1 MKIIQSKN
9 LIMSIIFIFMI
20 TQLSFGQGARY
31 TGSYTKSAPIRY
43 DNKSNFVIEG
53 LEISNTTEHAIALY
67 NCSNVVIKNNRLANL
82 DKTRGIYLYNCTNVT
97 IIDNT
102 FENIQTGLLAST
114 SKGIK
119 FEYNDVKNVL
129 GDLKGGNRFAQMVQ
143 FNTVSGAGNSISYNV
158 NENIA
163 GQSAPE
169 DIINIY
175 NSNGTPDSPI
185 RVVGNWIR
193 GGGPSASGGGIL
205 LADYDG
211 TYQLAENNI
220 LVNPGQYGIG
230 VAGGNDIVLKNNK
243 VFAKRNTFTNVGIS
257 ACNWYAENAGPSF
270 NITIANNQ
278 LNFTHKDGYLNNWWI
293 YENLGTVVGKET
305 NSYNSSLNESIL
317 PTEIFGR
324 ARANAVVTPPV
335 EPDPVET
342 PVETP
347 EVEQPQ
353 ETPSN
358 IVEIPNSN
366 IRIYRNKFDMI
377 SVKCNYKVE
386 SNSKVIVSTLTGEK
400 LAERT
405 LNKFNTSL
413 YVPTTKDTK
422 IVVTVQNGSNVLTRR
437 II

>member
-1 MKIIQSKN
+1 MQSKQ
-9 LIMSIIFIFMI
+9 LIMSILFMLMI

-43 DNKSNFVIEG
+43 ENKSNFVIEG

-67 NCSNVVIKNNRLANL
+67 NCSNVVIKNNRFANL
-82 DKTRGIYLYNCTNVT
+82 DQTRGIYLYGCTNVT
-97 IIDNT
+97 VIDNT
-102 FENIQTGLLAST
+102 FENIHTGLLAST

-129 GDLKGGNRFAQMVQ
+129 GNLKGGSKFAQMVQ

-158 NENIA
+158 NENIE

-169 DIINIY
+169 DIINLY
-175 NSNGTPDSPI
+175 NSNGTSDSPI

-205 LADYDG
+205 LGDYDG

-230 VAGGNDIVLKNNK
+230 VGGGNDIALKNNK
-243 VFAKRNTFTNVGIS
+243 VYAKKQSFTNVGIA

-278 LNFTHKDGYLNNWWI
+278 INFTHKDGYLNNWWI

-305 NSYNSSLNESIL
+305 NTHNSSLNESIL
-317 PTEIFGR
+317 PAQIFGR
-324 ARANAVVTPPV
+324 ARANVVTPPV
-335 EPDPVET
+335 VTDPVET

-353 ETPSN
+353 ENPTN

-366 IRIYRNKFDMI
+366 IRIYRNKFNLI
-377 SVKCNYKVE
+377 SIKCNYKVAL
-386 SNSKVIVSTLTGEK
+386 NSTVTVTTMTGEK
-400 LAERT
+400 IAERT
-405 LNKFNTSL
+405 LNRFHTSI
-413 YVPTTKDTK
+413 YIPTASNNKV
-422 IVVTVQNGSNVLTRR
+422 IVTVQKGSSVLTKR
-437 II
+437 IISI